1 MVVLS
6 SVSSMNNNTQE
17 VVGWLLLTTAVL
29 FALSTV
35 VFVADRGAARKHELH
50 LARIQ
55 ALQSGVDP
63 VALYPV
69 GGSDE

>member
-1 MVVLS
+1 MMVLS
-6 SVSSMNNNTQE
+6 SVFSMNDNTQE
-17 VVGWLLLTTAVL
+17 VVGWALLTTAVL
-29 FALSTV
+29 FSVSILA
-35 VFVADRGAARKHELH
+35 FVADRSARRTHELH